1 VEAAPTNGG
10 SRKQIGLTGMR
21 ATLIFANYD
30 GRELLERCVPA
41 ALAAAKAAGDHV
53 VAVADDGSTD
63 DSIHYLSTVHPEVEV
78 MAFPHRGFG
87 ATCNAAVE
95 AAQTEVVALL
105 NNDMVVA
112 PDFLSPLLEDLA
124 ADDVFA
130 VGCKFVNPD
139 GSLTDT
145 LGNRTSCEWQ
155 RGLLSIHHE
164 TDPARLAETCPQLY
178 ANGGGLAFRRE
189 KWLALGGFDPLYHPF
204 YWEDVDLGY
213 RAWGR
218 GWRVLYEPR
227 SVVSHEHG
235 STTQRTHSREYVELV
250 SARNAVL
257 FVWKNVLDR
266 KLLLRSLCAQ
276 ARWAADDVL
285 IGGLPPRTRAL
296 SAALQKLPE
305 AARGRLREQR
315 ERVKTD
321 AEILAAGGAG
331 G

>member
-1 VEAAPTNGG
+1 MAVAPEGG
-10 SRKQIGLTGMR
+10 GTRGQIGLIGMR
-21 ATLIFANYD
+21 ATLIFANYN
-30 GRELLERCVPA
+30 GRDLLERCVPA
-41 ALAAAKAAGDHV
+41 ALAAARAAGDHV

-63 DSIHYLSTVHPEVEV
+63 DSIHYLATTHPEVEV

-87 ATCNAAVE
+87 ATCNAGVA

-105 NNDMVVA
+105 NTDMIVA
-112 PDFLSPLLEDLA
+112 PEFLSPLLEDLTA
-124 ADDVFA
+124 EDVFA
-130 VGCKFVNPD
+130 VGCKFVNGD
-139 GSLTDT
+139 GSLTNA
-145 LGNRTSCEWQ
+145 LGNRTSGHWQ

-164 TDPARLAETCPQLY
+164 TDPTRLMQPCPQLY

-189 KWLALGGFDPLYHPF
+189 RWQALGGFDPLYDPF

-227 SVVSHEHG
+227 SVVTHEHG
-235 STTQRTHSREYVELV
+235 TTTQRVYTHRYVELV

-266 KLLLRSLCAQ
+266 RLLAQNMRAQ

-285 IGGLPPRTRAL
+285 IGGLPPRTL
-296 SAALQKLPE
+296 ALQWALAKLPQ

-315 ERVKTD
+315 ERVHSD
-321 AEILAAGGAG
+321 AEILAIGGGAE
-331 G
+331 